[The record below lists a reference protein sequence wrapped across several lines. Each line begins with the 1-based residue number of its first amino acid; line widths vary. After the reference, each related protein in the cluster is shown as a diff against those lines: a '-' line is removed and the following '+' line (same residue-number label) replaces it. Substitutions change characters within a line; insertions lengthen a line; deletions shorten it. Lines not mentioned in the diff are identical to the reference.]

1 MIPFTST
8 PKAQKNI
15 FLLLSAGVAA
25 MVLALW
31 LSSPVGADESVSKNP
46 LPLPQ
51 GISNAS
57 CLECHGQ
64 PGLTLELENGET
76 LEMYVDPETYN
87 NSVHGE
93 AGYACVQCHTD
104 LEGYPHPEFSARDVR
119 DVALQLYET
128 CRRCHTRE
136 YERTLDSAHEAAR
149 QAGNRFAAV
158 CTDCHGAHN
167 TVRLTDRE
175 THEILPRARLWIPKT
190 CSQCHSAIFD
200 IYLTSVHGEALTQE
214 RNLDV
219 PTCIDCHGVHDI
231 EDPRTT
237 TFRLKSPE
245 LCAGCHTDPELMS
258 KYGLSTQVL
267 ETYVADFHGT
277 TVALFEK
284 QSPDAETNKPVC
296 FDCHGV
302 HDIMP
307 VDDPQQGLQYK
318 ENLLSRCRRC
328 HPDATAN
335 FPDAWL
341 SHYIPTP
348 DNSPLTYYVD
358 LFYKIFIPG
367 LLGGMGVLVLLDL
380 SKLLRTRFEPSEGGE
395 GANSSETAHQ
405 SPPSLPAGETTETQ
419 ELHPPEEA
427 LDGVQPPHPGP
438 EQRHD

>member
-1 MIPFTST
+1 MIPFTSST
-8 PKAQKNI
+8 PKTRKIA
-15 FLLLSAGVAA
+15 FLFIPAGVGALI
-25 MVLALW
+25 LALW
-31 LSSPVGADESVSKNP
+31 LSLPAGADERPSKNS
-46 LPLPQ
+46 LPPPQ
-51 GISNAS
+51 GTSNAS

-64 PGLTLELENGET
+64 PGITLELENGET
-76 LEMYVDPETYN
+76 LEMYVDPETYSD
-87 NSVHGE
+87 SVHG
-93 AGYACVQCHTD
+93 AAAYACVQCHTD
-104 LEGYPHPEFSARDVR
+104 LEGYPHPEFSAQDAR

-128 CRRCHTRE
+128 CRRCHTQE
-136 YERTLDSAHEAAR
+136 YERTLDSAHEVAR
-149 QAGNRFAAV
+149 QAGNRSAAI
-158 CTDCHGAHN
+158 CTDCHGAHD

-175 THEILPRARLWIPKT
+175 THELVPRARLWIPRT

-237 TFRLKSPE
+237 TFRLRSPE

-258 KYGLSTQVL
+258 SYSLSTQVL

-296 FDCHGV
+296 YDCHGV
-302 HDIMP
+302 HDIFP
-307 VDDPQQGLQYK
+307 VDDPQKGLQYK
-318 ENLLSRCRRC
+318 ENLLTRCQRC

-380 SKLLRTRFEPSEGGE
+380 SKLLRTRVSFFSRGEEAAPTDTTPGSPSEPPQ
-395 GANSSETAHQ
+395 GANSESRETLVGKE
-405 SPPSLPAGETTETQ
+405 ST
-419 ELHPPEEA
+419 
-427 LDGVQPPHPGP
+427 DPGP
-438 EQRHD
+438 EPRHD